1 MNMFERM
8 NRSLSE
14 KKGSK
19 KVFQEERT
27 TLSQTESCKGL
38 VYSEIA
44 EIFDTAKTEYVAD
57 EARDE
62 TREREGQHGKGFEYL
77 SKLKYL

>member
-57 EARDE
+57 ETRDE
-62 TREREGQHGKGFEYL
+62 TRERGQHGKGFEYL